1 MRSPPEKPELE
12 PETQTS
18 NPYRNQSSTQQTEL
32 PELAAP
38 NFKPR
43 TRRKTQP
50 VAQPKTTQPKTTRPT
65 ACLQN
70 PKIGANPILNLN
82 QAMVKKKAA
91 SRGNAWGI
99 LRNRLC
105 LNEGAAD
112 GDLRPEWLECGR

>member
-1 MRSPPEKPELE
+1 MRSPPENPELE

-18 NPYRNQSSTQQTEL
+18 TPYRNQSSTQKTEP
-32 PELAAP
+32 PELVAP
-38 NFKPR
+38 NLKPR
-43 TRRKTQP
+43 NRGKPQP
-50 VAQPKTTQPKTTRPT
+50 VAQPKTTRPT

-82 QAMVKKKAA
+82 QAMVKKKAT